1 MRKIINVVKRNKA
14 IGAGRRKKRNKNKLE
29 EGEVA
34 EKTIGEKRENEHF
47 FKSEKKTMGGK
58 RKMIRPRIG
67 EEGIN

>member
-47 FKSEKKTMGGK
+47 LKVRKRRWERKEK
-58 RKMIRPRIG
+58 
-67 EEGIN
+67 

>member
-47 FKSEKKTMGGK
+47 AHFLNEKTY
-58 RKMIRPRIG
+58 IL
-67 EEGIN
+67 

>member
-14 IGAGRRKKRNKNKLE
+14 LGAARRKKRNKIKLE

-47 FKSEKKTMGGK
+47 LKVRKRRWERKEK
-58 RKMIRPRIG
+58 
-67 EEGIN
+67 

>member
-14 IGAGRRKKRNKNKLE
+14 LGAARRKKRNKIKLE

-47 FKSEKKTMGGK
+47 LKVRK
-58 RKMIRPRIG
+58 RRWERK
-67 EEGIN
+67 

>member
-34 EKTIGEKRENEHF
+34 EKTIGEKRENELF
-47 FKSEKKTMGGK
+47 LNVRKRRWVGK
-58 RKMIRPRIG
+58 
-67 EEGIN
+67 